1 MLAARLWRDA
11 KWSNPYDGLMGYS
24 GKPRTQQYHAPRS
37 RPHRVVAGAP
47 RASGVA
53 RGVTLLELLM
63 VLTLIGIL
71 GAVALAGWHRL
82 ADRRAVRGGRAGLIA
97 AFTTARRAA
106 ISRTEPVAVRLDP
119 VRGRAVVHAAANT
132 LAVHPLGATFYLRL
146 ASTRDSMAYD
156 ATGLGVG
163 AANLTAILSRG
174 AAAETV
180 VVARLGRVR

>member
-1 MLAARLWRDA
+1 MSHLGKARSSYR
-11 KWSNPYDGLMGYS
+11 P
-24 GKPRTQQYHAPRS
+24 APS
-37 RPHRVVAGAP
+37 RPSHGTETISVAL
-47 RASGVA
+47 GVP

-71 GAVALAGWHRL
+71 GAVALAGWHRI

-97 AFTTARRAA
+97 AFATARRAA

-119 VRGRAVVHAAANT
+119 ARGRAVVHAAADT
-132 LAVHPLGATFYLRL
+132 LAIHPLGAAFHLRL
-146 ASTRDSMAYD
+146 VSTRDSMAYD